1 MIPRFFTT
9 SDLVIRSANFENF
22 GRIAAIYNESITNG
36 QITMDEEL
44 KNWEHVAAWV
54 AGFSDREH
62 LYEVVRGE
70 EVIGWGMIKRYSD
83 REGYRF
89 ACETSVYLTE
99 SETGKG
105 YGKQVKEVLIEE
117 CRTFQYRHLVAKILA
132 TNEKS
137 IAYNARL
144 GYTTVG
150 TQKDIGYR
158 DGEWQDVVIMQYII
172 DGE

>member
-1 MIPRFFTT
+1 MNPRIFTT
-9 SDLVIRSANFENF
+9 SDLLIRTANAENF
-22 GRIAAIYNESITNG
+22 GRIASIYNESITNG

-44 KNWEHVAAWV
+44 KHEGHITAWV

-62 LYEVVRGE
+62 LYEVLRNE
-70 EVIGWGMIKRYSD
+70 EVIGWGLIKRYSD

-117 CRTFQYRHLVAKILA
+117 CRTFQYRHLVAKIMA
-132 TNEKS
+132 HNEKS

-150 TQKDIGYR
+150 VQKDIGFR

-172 DGE
+172 E